1 MKEGRRKPFETIK
14 EEKCDKIGLII
25 PRRAEA
31 SKGMRRPLPDDSQFE
46 MTLVKEW

>member
-25 PRRAEA
+25 PRKLQRGCAA
-31 SKGMRRPLPDDSQFE
+31 SRPLPDDSQFE
-46 MTLVKEW
+46 MTLVKE